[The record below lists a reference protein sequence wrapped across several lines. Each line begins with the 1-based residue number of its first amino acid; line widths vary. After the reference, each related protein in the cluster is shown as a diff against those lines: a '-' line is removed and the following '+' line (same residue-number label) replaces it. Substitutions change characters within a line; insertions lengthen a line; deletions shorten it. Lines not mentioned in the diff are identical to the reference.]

1 MELRHLRYFV
11 AVAEELH
18 FGRAAARLHLSQ
30 PPLSR
35 QIRELEE
42 EVGARLLQRD
52 RRRVELTP
60 AGAAFLA
67 EARDILARSERAA
80 ARALRASR
88 GELGEIDVGFVTSA
102 TTDAFAAILREFH
115 RARPDVEVRLYDQMP
130 QQQIDGLSS
139 GRLDIGFL
147 RLPVDH
153 GLLRSEVVWR
163 DSLVLAL
170 PAEHP
175 LAKEER
181 VRWTDIAHEPF
192 VGVPWQQSPGFQ
204 SVFYEACRAAGFV
217 PHIKQYANDLPTV
230 IWLVSVGTGIA
241 VVTGGLASL
250 ARPSVVFRPLEPAGP
265 QVDMVVAWRR
275 DETSPVVEAFLE
287 VTRCMVRE
295 AALG

>member
-18 FGRAAARLHLSQ
+18 FGRAATRLHLSQ

-42 EVGARLLQRD
+42 ELGVRLLQRD
-52 RRRVELTP
+52 RRRVELTS

-67 EARDILARSERAA
+67 DARDILARSDRAA
-80 ARALRASR
+80 ERALRASR

-115 RARPDVEVRLYDQMP
+115 HARPEVEVRLFDQMP
-130 QQQIDGLSS
+130 QQQLEGLSS
-139 GRLDIGFL
+139 GRLDVGFL
-147 RLPVDH
+147 RPPIDH
-153 GLLRSEVVWR
+153 ALLRSECVWR

-175 LAKEER
+175 LAKKER
-181 VRWTDIAHEPF
+181 VLWTDIAHEPF

-204 SVFYEACRAAGFV
+204 SVFHEACRAAGFV
-217 PHIKQYANDLPTV
+217 PRIKQSANDLPTV

-241 VVTGGLASL
+241 VVTAGLASL
-250 ARPSVVFRPLEPAGP
+250 ARSSVALRPLEPAGP
-265 QVDMVVAWRR
+265 LVEMVVAWRR
-275 DETSPVVEAFLE
+275 DETSPLVDAFLE
-287 VTRCMVRE
+287 VTRSTVRE
-295 AALG
+295 AELG